1 MRLRLLCGLSLLL
14 LGSGCE
20 SLYDT
25 YTPVAAQM
33 LILGVLHERGV
44 ADEIDFADDYV
55 DGNVDIRLYLSEA
68 RRIEDV
74 GAIPAEGAVA
84 LITGAAMGTL
94 ELIDRGGGLYGLE
107 TAENPDLRYD
117 GKHEYELTV
126 IYAGKERKAWLWL
139 PDPPWTDT
147 DTTHQAD
154 QAMALH
160 MDPEDFDNT
169 VGIAFADDGQIL
181 YQDAPDDLDS
191 LLEFT
196 SHSGV
201 GSYTFPGE
209 AFPSAGRTEAV
220 GVAGIRVSRG
230 EEYFE
235 DMDAD
240 VCRLAA
246 GAAQLSLVDI
256 E

>member
-1 MRLRLLCGLSLLL
+1 MRPSILCCLTLLL

-25 YTPVAAQM
+25 YTPVAMQM
-33 LILGVLHERGV
+33 LILGVQHDRGV
-44 ADEIDFADDYV
+44 SDEIDFSDDYV
-55 DGNVDIRLYLSEA
+55 DGNVNIRVYLSEA
-68 RRIEDV
+68 RNFESV
-74 GAIPAEGAVA
+74 GAIPAEGAVV
-84 LITGAAMGTL
+84 LVKGAAMGTL

-117 GKHEYELTV
+117 DKHDYEVTV

-139 PDPPWTDT
+139 PASPWTDT
-147 DTTHQAD
+147 DDTHQAN
-154 QAMALH
+154 QAMSLH
-160 MDPEDFDNT
+160 LDPDDFDNA
-169 VGIAFADDGQIL
+169 VGVAVSEDGAIL
-181 YQDAPDDLDS
+181 YNDAPDDLDA
-191 LLEFT
+191 LVEFA

-201 GSYTFPGE
+201 GTYTFPGE
-209 AFPSAGRTEAV
+209 AFPSAGRTQAV

-235 DMDAD
+235 DMDND
-240 VCRLAA
+240 SCRLAA
-246 GAAQLSLVDI
+246 GVAALELVDI

>member
-1 MRLRLLCGLSLLL
+1 MRASILGCLTLLL

-25 YTPVAAQM
+25 YTPVAMQM
-33 LILGVLHERGV
+33 LVLGVQHDRGV

-55 DGNVDIRLYLSEA
+55 DGNVNIRAYLSEA
-68 RRIEDV
+68 RNIESV
-74 GAIPAEGAVA
+74 GAIPAEGAVV
-84 LITGAAMGTL
+84 LVKGAAMGTL

-117 GKHEYELTV
+117 GKHEYEVTV

-147 DTTHQAD
+147 DDTHQAGE
-154 QAMALH
+154 AMSLH
-160 MDPEDFDNT
+160 LDPVDFDNT
-169 VGIAFADDGQIL
+169 VGVAVGDDGTIL
-181 YQDAPDDLDS
+181 YHDAPDDLES
-191 LLEFT
+191 LVEFT

-201 GSYTFPGE
+201 GTYTFPGE
-209 AFPSAGRTEAV
+209 AFPTSGRTQAV
-220 GVAGIRVSRG
+220 GVAGIRISRG

-235 DMDAD
+235 DMDND
-240 VCRLAA
+240 SCRLAA
-246 GAAQLSLVDI
+246 GSANLTLVDI